1 MNESLS
7 REIQRFQH
15 ARMSPAAIRRAL
27 GLRPVSSDPVK
38 EEVEQPA
45 EPPRRFPPTIDVIVR
60 AVAAEAKLDIAELV
74 PPKGKRRGANTR
86 ETIRPRQVLFL
97 VLRQCTEATLEQIGA
112 CCCCHQST
120 VRCAAER
127 AGFLIRRDPETA
139 DLYRRVCE
147 RLDGGGS

>member
-74 PPKGKRRGANTR
+74 PPKIGRAQGAARTRGRQSGRGK
-86 ETIRPRQVLFL
+86 
-97 VLRQCTEATLEQIGA
+97 
-112 CCCCHQST
+112 CCSWC
-120 VRCAAER
+120 
-127 AGFLIRRDPETA
+127 
-139 DLYRRVCE
+139 
-147 RLDGGGS
+147 